1 MVRIS
6 SAHAEIP
13 RVDRVR
19 GGRSQDRVNVPG
31 AFFLGFRN
39 SAARAADRCTRIRSS
54 VYVDIVVVQLVCPG
68 HTETGAFAGIIA
80 WCYGHREGVA
90 SSSVNAS
97 GFAVRGS
104 AWAWKPIPCHRTA
117 SYTQ

>member
-6 SAHAEIP
+6 SAHAEIH

-31 AFFLGFRN
+31 AFFLGLRN

-54 VYVDIVVVQLVCPG
+54 VYVDIVVVQLVRPG
-68 HTETGAFAGIIA
+68 HAETGAFAGIVA
-80 WCYGHREGVA
+80 GCDRQGEGVA
-90 SSSVNAS
+90 IGSVNA
-97 GFAVRGS
+97 GGLAVRGS
-104 AWAWKPIPCHRTA
+104 AGAWKSVPSQRAA
-117 SYTQ
+117 S